1 MTEGNRPNSGRSGS
15 HPVEPSDAGVLREI
29 TTGDFVGDAEL
40 AIELTRVAGEA
51 GLNRP
56 IRHPRV
62 QKSGLALASHFY
74 GVVPTRVQVLGE
86 TEMSYLDTL
95 GHDGRSRAA
104 RGFFSLGLSC
114 AVVTCDLAPP
124 PELVAAAEA
133 SHTPLFVSQARSS
146 RTINAIHALL
156 DDRLAPQ
163 ASLHGVLV
171 DVFGV
176 GILLLGKSGIGK
188 SECAIELVL
197 RGHRLVA
204 DDVVLCDWHPPGEV
218 FGRAAELLRNHV
230 EVRGLGILDLK
241 ALLGVTSVIARK
253 RIDIIVQLVEWK
265 SDSDYDRLGLEDRT
279 FNILGTPIREL
290 AVPVRPGRDMGT
302 IVELAARSELLRRSG
317 THSARDFLGRLEKQ
331 LVTRPGLEH
340 ELPRTAPPPPMP
352 PRRESRDE
360 SYGSASNESSAWIPV
375 VRPKGGLP

>member
-1 MTEGNRPNSGRSGS
+1 MNGQDA
-15 HPVEPSDAGVLREI
+15 SDPGVLREI
-29 TTGDFVGDAEL
+29 TTGEL
-40 AIELTRVAGEA
+40 ASDSELALELTRIAGEA
-51 GLNRP
+51 GLGRP

-62 QKSGLALASHFY
+62 QKSGLALANHFY
-74 GVVPTRVQVLGE
+74 GLVPTRVQVLGE

-95 GHDGRSRAA
+95 GHESRSKAA

-114 AVVTCDLAPP
+114 VVITCNLPAP

-133 SHTPLFVSQARSS
+133 THTPLFTSNARSS

-163 ASLHGVLV
+163 TSLHGVLV

-204 DDVVLCDWHPPGEV
+204 DDVVVCDWHPPGEV
-218 FGRAAELLRNHV
+218 FGRPADLLRNHV

-241 ALLGVTSVIARK
+241 TLLGVTSVVARK
-253 RIDIIVQLVEWK
+253 RIDLVVQLVEWK
-265 SDSDYDRLGLEDRT
+265 SESEYDRLGLEDHSVE
-279 FNILGTPIREL
+279 ILGTPIREL

-331 LVTRPGLEH
+331 LVTRAAVEA
-340 ELPRTAPPPPMP
+340 ELPFARGPGPAAAPPL
-352 PRRESRDE
+352 RDE
-360 SYGSASNESSAWIPV
+360 PHDRTGQNESSAWIPV
-375 VRPKGGLP
+375 VRPKGGTP